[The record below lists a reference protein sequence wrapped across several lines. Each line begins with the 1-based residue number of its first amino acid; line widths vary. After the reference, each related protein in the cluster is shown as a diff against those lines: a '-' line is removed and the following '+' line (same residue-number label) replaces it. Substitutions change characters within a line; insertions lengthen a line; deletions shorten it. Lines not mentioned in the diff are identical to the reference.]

1 MPDKTTKQTTS
12 VELPVTFIKSIGFQ
26 YDPIEDRIRCL
37 VTGKG
42 DSLDDP
48 DFWMTQRMAHRF
60 LAAMYK
66 DYARKAAGPAHSDRG
81 VVRAGTAEQLMAFGR
96 SVEMAKLSTTEQMGS
111 RPARS
116 GDYADDRTWLVKRL
130 TVRETKPRRQLLF
143 IGDERAVGIALR
155 DDEFLSLVHLLE
167 TAFQKADWPLPKGS
181 AKNVG
186 AVLAQETGTSIN

>member
-96 SVEMAKLSTTEQMGS
+96 SVEMAKLS
-111 RPARS
+111 
-116 GDYADDRTWLVKRL
+116 
-130 TVRETKPRRQLLF
+130 
-143 IGDERAVGIALR
+143 
-155 DDEFLSLVHLLE
+155 
-167 TAFQKADWPLPKGS
+167 
-181 AKNVG
+181 
-186 AVLAQETGTSIN
+186 